1 MHLTFGMLRH
11 LGLTLAL
18 IAPLAAQ
25 VAAPAG
31 GQPASSAANGV
42 IPILPN
48 LSRTVENTRVDLAHL
63 RIDKWKTNGDG
74 KQDAQSRV
82 QAMQRNMT
90 DALPALIAAAR
101 QNPQSSNAAFK
112 LYRNVNVLYD
122 VMSNLAESAGA
133 FGPKDEYGPMARD
146 LGELD
151 QERRALGNAL
161 ESLTAQTDAQIAHM
175 QQAVRQAQVESAPA
189 KKLVIDDT
197 TPEKPEKKT
206 TRKTTTKKKSAP
218 PPQQ

>member
-1 MHLTFGMLRH
+1 MLRH

-25 VAAPAG
+25 VAAPSGA
-31 GQPASSAANGV
+31 QPASPAANGV
-42 IPILPN
+42 VPILPS
-48 LSRTVENTRVDLAHL
+48 LSRTVENARVDLARL
-63 RIDKWKTNGDG
+63 RVDKWKTNSDG
-74 KQDAQSRV
+74 KQDAISRV

-90 DALPALIAAAR
+90 DALPALITAAR

-133 FGPKDEYGPMARD
+133 FGSKDEYAPVARD

-161 ESLTAQTDAQIAHM
+161 ESLTAQTDAEVARM
-175 QQAVRQAQVESAPA
+175 QQAVHRAQVEDAPP
-189 KKLVIDDT
+189 KTIVIDDT
-197 TPEKPEKKT
+197 APEKPVKKT
-206 TRKTTTKKKSAP
+206 TRKTTKKKTAP